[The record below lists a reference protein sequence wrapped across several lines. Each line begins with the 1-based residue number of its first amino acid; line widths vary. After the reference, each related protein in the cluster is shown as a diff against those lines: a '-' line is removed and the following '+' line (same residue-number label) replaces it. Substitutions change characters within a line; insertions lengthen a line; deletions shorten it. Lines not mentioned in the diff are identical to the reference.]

1 MTFRVILF
9 LLTLL
14 QISCMDRKVDLTLV
28 TKTEK
33 LSIKTDVET
42 YSKDEKRFYGKINIC
57 NLTQDTIGFNFN
69 QMLNLKNGALKADY
83 NFKPISY
90 AYTAFLISPN
100 QCSTWDVV
108 WQSNVDIDDFKQIY
122 LTADTTLIHL
132 VRPGE

>member
-1 MTFRVILF
+1 
-9 LLTLL
+9 
-14 QISCMDRKVDLTLV
+14 MDRSVNKTLE
-28 TKTEK
+28 TRTNNQ
-33 LSIKTDVET
+33 SIKTYVET
-42 YSKDEKRFYGKINIC
+42 YSKSEKRFYGKINIC
-57 NLTQDTIGFNFN
+57 NLTQDTIAFNFN
-69 QMLNLKNGALKADY
+69 QTLNLKNEILKADY

-108 WQSNVDIDDFKQIY
+108 WNSKSDIDDFEQIY

>member
-1 MTFRVILF
+1 
-9 LLTLL
+9 
-14 QISCMDRKVDLTLV
+14 MDRKVDLTLV

-42 YSKDEKRFYGKINIC
+42 YSKDERRFYGKINIC
-57 NLTQDTIGFNFN
+57 NLTQDTIAFNFN

-90 AYTAFLISPN
+90 VYTAFLISPN
-100 QCSTWDVV
+100 QCSTWDVI
-108 WQSNVDIDDFKQIY
+108 WQSKVDIDDFKEIY
-122 LTADTTLIHL
+122 LRADTTLIRL